1 MMLSCIEAACP
12 SYSFLECSCCSLK
25 RAACLRMQLRYE
37 VSRTDTTEVEIVYP
51 PDERSEVAA
60 AEIVGP
66 LQAHLILV

>member
-1 MMLSCIEAACP
+1 
-12 SYSFLECSCCSLK
+12 
-25 RAACLRMQLRYE
+25 MQLRYE